1 MNYSLVRI
9 ILRSL
14 IIRFSHR
21 GEAHI
26 NEAHSEALYLA
37 DVETGIGLFAYL
49 HLLIDQDIFRTRHLN
64 LPFFGDDKLRL

>member
-14 IIRFSHR
+14 IIRFSHW

-26 NEAHSEALYLA
+26 NEAHSEALYFA
-37 DVETGIGLFAYL
+37 DVKTGIGLFAYL
-49 HLLIDQDIFRTRHLN
+49 YLLIDQDIFRTGHLN